1 LSDRIHTSIPK
12 HSLIIIALGDTFRE
26 AATKILRSETKDG
39 HLKAGHDR
47 AFRPAKVVPNNAH
60 KIDFEHKT
68 DLIEV
73 KKKLRDEDGAVIIAP
88 RNFVTSPAK
97 VGTVKPNTTF
107 GGFPEHI
114 PDDYNYPKK

>member
-1 LSDRIHTSIPK
+1 LSDRLHTSIPK

-47 AFRPAKVVPNNAH
+47 AFRPAKVVPNNLY
-60 KIDFEHKT
+60 KVDFEHKT
-68 DLIEV
+68 DLIDV
-73 KKKLRDEDGAVIIAP
+73 KKKLRDEEGFVITAP

-97 VGTVKPNTTF
+97 VGTVKPNATF